1 MAKAKALFILQ
12 GSSLSSQDDNLY
24 GFSGTKTYSSET
36 FETVTAAS
44 NSYSWFFY
52 YDIGEDVFNIENAWE
67 FDYQGQ
73 HKRCVS
79 SITFSWG
86 NYRNA
91 LFQSTYYP
99 SYSASADYN
108 NKMKVR
114 FNPSCMTF
122 NVATQAVTVD
132 ESYTYTALHNDFQQ
146 MDSYDFAF
154 MWHAVEKANEFAAN
168 CLATNSKISSYGL
181 KLFQ

>member
-1 MAKAKALFILQ
+1 
-12 GSSLSSQDDNLY
+12 
-24 GFSGTKTYSSET
+24 
-36 FETVTAAS
+36 
-44 NSYSWFFY
+44 
-52 YDIGEDVFNIENAWE
+52 
-67 FDYQGQ
+67 
-73 HKRCVS
+73 
-79 SITFSWG
+79 
-86 NYRNA
+86 
-91 LFQSTYYP
+91 
-99 SYSASADYN
+99 
-108 NKMKVR
+108 MKVR